1 MLIENTRKDATP
13 AEIPVRD
20 RYDHFI
26 AGGARPPE
34 NGQYLDVENPSTGER
49 LTTVA
54 RGSSA
59 DVAEAVASAG
69 EGFRAWMGLK
79 PLERGRL
86 MAALSDAILERLEA
100 LTRLESLDTGKP
112 VDVARNEILTCARY
126 FEYFG
131 GSADKILG
139 ETVPATHDHLV
150 ICNREPFGVTAHIIP
165 WNGPATQLGRGIAP
179 ALCAGNSVVVKP
191 AEETPMTTFE
201 IARLAMEAGFPP
213 GVINV
218 VNGPGPETGQAL
230 VDHDGV
236 RRISFTGSLETG
248 RIVLGRAARRV
259 VPATGELGGKSPF
272 IVFADADL
280 DRAAQLACRAFVLN
294 SGQICSAGTRLLV
307 ERSVQDPFAEKL
319 VAELKKVSIGPGI
332 ENASIGPV
340 ISRRQLERVM
350 GYVDI
355 GTQEGARL
363 VHGGHR
369 PDHCDPAGHYVEPTL
384 FADGTRDM
392 RIVRE
397 EIFGPVAV
405 MLPFDGEEEAVDLAN
420 DSEFGLAAAVWT
432 SDLGRAH
439 RMSDRIEA
447 GQIYVNDYMPVG
459 VEAPFGGYKNSGF
472 GREKGLAALHEYTQ
486 LKTVIVYKG

>member
-1 MLIENTRKDATP
+1 MN
-13 AEIPVRD
+13 AELRRHVPEFEALPLRE

-26 AGGARPPE
+26 GGKSVAPDSGE
-34 NGQYLDVENPSTGER
+34 YLQVEDPSTG
-49 LTTVA
+49 LNISTVA
-54 RGSSA
+54 RGNA
-59 DVAEAVASAG
+59 KDVAKAVASAH
-69 EGFRAWMGLK
+69 EGFQSWMSMK

-86 MAALSDAILERLEA
+86 MLALSDILLAHLDA
-100 LTRLESLDTGKP
+100 LNYLESLDTGKP
-112 VDVARNEILTCARY
+112 LTVARNELLTCARY

-131 GSADKILG
+131 GMADKIMG
-139 ETVPATHDHLV
+139 ETIPATHDHLV
-150 ICNREPFGVTAHIIP
+150 YCNREPFGVTAHIIP
-165 WNGPATQLGRGIAP
+165 WNGPATQMGRQIAP

-191 AEETPMTTFE
+191 AEETPFTTYE
-201 IARLAMEAGFPP
+201 IAKLAIEAGFPP

-230 VDHDGV
+230 VDDEGV

-248 RIVLGRAARRV
+248 RIVLGRAAKRV
-259 VPATGELGGKSPF
+259 VPSTVELGGKSPF
-272 IVFADADL
+272 ILFADADM

-307 ERSVQDPFAEKL
+307 QRAAQDEFAEKL
-319 VAELKKVSIGPGI
+319 AAELRKVTIGPGV

-340 ISRRQLERVM
+340 ISRRQLDRVM
-350 GYVDI
+350 GYIDI
-355 GTQEGARL
+355 GAQEGARL
-363 VHGGHR
+363 VLGGKR
-369 PDHCDPAGHYVEPTL
+369 PLHCADAGHYIEPTL
-384 FADGTRDM
+384 FADGTKDM

-405 MLPFDGEEEAVDLAN
+405 MLPFDTEEEAVTMAN

-432 SDLGRAH
+432 SNVGRAH
-439 RMSDRIEA
+439 RMAEQIEA
-447 GQIYVNDYMPVG
+447 GQVYVNDYMPVG